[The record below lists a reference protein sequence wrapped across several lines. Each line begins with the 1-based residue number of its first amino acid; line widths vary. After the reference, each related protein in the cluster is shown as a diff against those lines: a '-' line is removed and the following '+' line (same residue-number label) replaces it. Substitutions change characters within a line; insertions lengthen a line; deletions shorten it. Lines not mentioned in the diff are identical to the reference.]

1 MIEDYNYV
9 TNSIWAQ
16 NTGYPLIFVVVL
28 RQDSL
33 VAEADLQVT
42 ENDFKLL
49 TILPPSL
56 EHWIPEPKAA

>member
-28 RQDSL
+28 RQGSL
-33 VAEADLQVT
+33 VAEADL
-42 ENDFKLL
+42 
-49 TILPPSL
+49 
-56 EHWIPEPKAA
+56 